1 MLNNEIWKDVPN
13 LPYEV
18 SNFGVVRRKEG
29 KYKYK
34 DRTHIKP
41 YLNNKGYYCVN
52 LYMNSKVYKYQVHR
66 LVGIAFVPNPNNY
79 PVINHIDGNPL
90 NNHESNLEWCTQSHN
105 MKHAWDTGLQS
116 NRHANASN
124 KNRGGSSKYVGVSWS
139 EQRQRWC
146 AHIRVNKKSIG
157 LGRYKTEEEAAKAYD
172 SYVTNN
178 NLMQIGY
185 STNFI

>member
-1 MLNNEIWKDVPN
+1 MLNNEIWKDVPD
-13 LPYEV
+13 LPYEI

-29 KYKYK
+29 KFKHK
-34 DRTHIKP
+34 NKAHIKP
-41 YLNNKGYYCVN
+41 YLNNKGYCCVN
-52 LYMNSKVYKYQVHR
+52 LYMNSKMYKYQVHR
-66 LVGIAFVPNPNNY
+66 LVGQAFVPNPNNY
-79 PVINHIDGNPL
+79 PVINHIDGKPL

-105 MKHAWDTGLQS
+105 IKHAWDTGLFK
-116 NRHANASN
+116 NRHTNASN

-157 LGRYKTEEEAAKAYD
+157 LGRYKTEEEAAEAYD

-178 NLMQIGY
+178 NLIQIGY

>member
-1 MLNNEIWKDVPN
+1 MLNNEIWENVPD

-34 DRTHIKP
+34 NRTHIKP

-52 LYMNSKVYKYQVHR
+52 LYMNSKVYKYLVHR

-79 PVINHIDGNPL
+79 TVINHIDGNPL
-90 NNHESNLEWCTQSHN
+90 NNHVSNLEWYTQSQN
-105 MKHAWDTGLQS
+105 IKHAWDTGLFS
-116 NRHANASN
+116 NRYVNASN

-139 EQRQRWC
+139 KERQRWC

-172 SYVTNN
+172 FYVTNN
-178 NLMQIGY
+178 NLTQVGY

>member
-1 MLNNEIWKDVPN
+1 
-13 LPYEV
+13 
-18 SNFGVVRRKEG
+18 
-29 KYKYK
+29 
-34 DRTHIKP
+34 
-41 YLNNKGYYCVN
+41 
-52 LYMNSKVYKYQVHR
+52 
-66 LVGIAFVPNPNNY
+66 
-79 PVINHIDGNPL
+79 
-90 NNHESNLEWCTQSHN
+90 
-105 MKHAWDTGLQS
+105 MKHAWATGLQS

-178 NLMQIGY
+178 NLIQIGY